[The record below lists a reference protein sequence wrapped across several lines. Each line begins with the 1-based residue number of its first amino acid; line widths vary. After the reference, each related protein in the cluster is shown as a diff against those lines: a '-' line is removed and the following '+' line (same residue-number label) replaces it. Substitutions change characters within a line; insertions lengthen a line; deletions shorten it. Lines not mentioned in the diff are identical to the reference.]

1 MCEID
6 VVVRLTGR
14 DHVMRPKAWDH
25 RRVRQMRTVKPIR
38 PAEVATRDGL
48 AYSLWLPDGRPARGG
63 IVILHGAS
71 SCKES
76 HYDFA
81 RAALPLGLA
90 AVSFDQRGHGE
101 SGGTLDGRAVA
112 DVAAMASLLR
122 GALNDPAAPIALR
135 GSSMG
140 GYFAL
145 AAAQDAGAGAVVAI
159 CPASAHGLRR
169 AVADGRFEFA
179 TDGPALDALLADRD
193 LHDIADGLTI
203 PVLVLHAEGDE
214 VVPVQ
219 LSQELAPHLTH
230 RRSRLIVVPG
240 GHHRSIQHDGDLQAV
255 SLRFIARMLA

>member
-1 MCEID
+1 M
-6 VVVRLTGR
+6 
-14 DHVMRPKAWDH
+14 
-25 RRVRQMRTVKPIR
+25 RQMRTVKPIR
-38 PAEVATRDGL
+38 PAEVATHRGL
-48 AYSLWLPDGRPARGG
+48 AYSLWLPDGPRVRGG
-63 IVILHGAS
+63 IVILHGAG

-101 SGGTLDGRAVA
+101 SRGSLDGGAIA
-112 DVAAMASLLR
+112 DVAAMSSLLR
-122 GALNDPAAPIALR
+122 EALDDPAAPIALR

-140 GYFAL
+140 GYLAI
-145 AAAQDAGAGAVVAI
+145 AAARDADAAAVVAI

-169 AVADGRFEFA
+169 GLAERRYDFAADVA
-179 TDGPALDALLADRD
+179 ALDALLGAHD

-219 LSQELAPHLTH
+219 LSRELAPHLTH
-230 RRSRLIVVPG
+230 AGSRLIVVPG

-255 SLRFIARMLA
+255 SLRFITRALSQ